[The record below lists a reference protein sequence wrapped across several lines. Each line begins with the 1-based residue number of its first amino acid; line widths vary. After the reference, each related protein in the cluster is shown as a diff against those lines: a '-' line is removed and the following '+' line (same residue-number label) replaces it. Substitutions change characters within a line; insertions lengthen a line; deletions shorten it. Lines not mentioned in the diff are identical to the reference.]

1 MSLRARLL
9 LALGAVAI
17 AALAVADVATYSA
30 LHASLFNKVDQS
42 LDQAAAFFSQPGQQD
57 QQLTCLKPGNG
68 AFGGSGVHGAGASSV
83 AYLNQTGN
91 PPGFPAPLVSSFFV
105 ALPAPGASVSTANE
119 CPAYVDGHTY
129 APKLPAKFTGFSAGP
144 RGSLVTYVTAP
155 SAEKGGP
162 DFQLRVAILPNRQ
175 ELIVGTPVNDTESTL
190 HRLLLIELG
199 VSAIAVVLALAAGWW
214 LVRLGLRPL
223 TEVERTA
230 ENIAAGDLRRRVPD
244 ENDRTEVGRLA
255 KTLNVML
262 GRIESAFAARVASEE
277 RLKASDRRL
286 RQFVGDASH
295 ELRTPIAAVSAYAE
309 LFDRGAAGNQEDL
322 ARVMQGIRSETAR
335 MDRLVA
341 DLLTLARLDEGQPI
355 EHVAVELVTVCAEAV
370 QTARTVAPDWPVTLS
385 ATQPVEVEGDPH
397 RLRQIL
403 DNLLANVRSHTPR
416 GTEAEVRVDSVGDQ
430 AVIVVADH
438 GPGMPQDLAPRV
450 FERFFRAD
458 PSRSR
463 ARGGAGLG
471 LSIVAAV
478 VDAHGGSVEAESAP
492 GQGMKITVRL
502 PVVPLSES
510 ESESGLEPA
519 SEPESSSETGPDDGS
534 DG

>member
-1 MSLRARLL
+1 
-9 LALGAVAI
+9 
-17 AALAVADVATYSA
+17 
-30 LHASLFNKVDQS
+30 
-42 LDQAAAFFSQPGQQD
+42 
-57 QQLTCLKPGNG
+57 
-68 AFGGSGVHGAGASSV
+68 
-83 AYLNQTGN
+83 
-91 PPGFPAPLVSSFFV
+91 
-105 ALPAPGASVSTANE
+105 
-119 CPAYVDGHTY
+119 
-129 APKLPAKFTGFSAGP
+129 
-144 RGSLVTYVTAP
+144 
-155 SAEKGGP
+155 
-162 DFQLRVAILPNRQ
+162 
-175 ELIVGTPVNDTESTL
+175 
-190 HRLLLIELG
+190 
-199 VSAIAVVLALAAGWW
+199 
-214 LVRLGLRPL
+214 
-223 TEVERTA
+223 
-230 ENIAAGDLRRRVPD
+230 
-244 ENDRTEVGRLA
+244 
-255 KTLNVML
+255 
-262 GRIESAFAARVASEE
+262 
-277 RLKASDRRL
+277 
-286 RQFVGDASH
+286 
-295 ELRTPIAAVSAYAE
+295 
-309 LFDRGAAGNQEDL
+309 
-322 ARVMQGIRSETAR
+322 

>member
-1 MSLRARLL
+1 VSLRARLL

-30 LHASLFNKVDQS
+30 LHASLFSKVDTS
-42 LDQAAAFFSQPGQQD
+42 LDQAAALFSQSGQQQD
-57 QQLTCLKPGNG
+57 QQLTCLQPGRG
-68 AFGGSGVHGAGASSV
+68 ASGRSTFPGAGAS
-83 AYLNQTGN
+83 NTGD

-105 ALPAPGASVSTANE
+105 ALVAPGASVSTTNE
-119 CPAYVDGHTY
+119 CPAFVDGHTY
-129 APKLPAKFTGFSAGP
+129 TPKLPATFTGFSAGP
-144 RGSLVTYVTAP
+144 RGSKVTYATAA

-162 DFQLRVAILPNRQ
+162 DFQVRVAILPDHQ

-223 TEVERTA
+223 TQVERTA
-230 ENIAAGDLRRRVPD
+230 ENIAGGDLGQRVPD

-255 KTLNVML
+255 KALNVML

-277 RLKASDRRL
+277 RLRASDTRL

-295 ELRTPIAAVSAYAE
+295 ELRTPISAVSAYAE
-309 LFDRGAAGNQEDL
+309 LFDRGAADNPEDL
-322 ARVMQGIRSETAR
+322 ARVMRGIRSETAR

-341 DLLTLARLDEGQPI
+341 DLLTLARLDEGQPM

-370 QTARTVAPDWPVTLS
+370 QTAATVAPDWPVTLS
-385 ATQPVEVEGDPH
+385 ATHPVEVEGDPH
-397 RLRQIL
+397 RLRQVL
-403 DNLLANVRSHTPR
+403 DNLLANVRSHTPA
-416 GTEAEVRVDSVGDQ
+416 GTEAEVRVGAVGDQ
-430 AVIVVADH
+430 AVLVVADH
-438 GPGMPQDLAPRV
+438 GPGMPEDQAPRV

-471 LSIVAAV
+471 LSIVAAIV
-478 VDAHGGSVEAESAP
+478 EAHGGSVEAQSAP
-492 GQGMKITVRL
+492 GKGMKITVRL
-502 PVVPLSES
+502 PVAPLTESES
-510 ESESGLEPA
+510 ESEAGPLPQ
-519 SEPESSSETGPDDGS
+519 TGPDDGRVS
-534 DG
+534 VAP